1 MKREIIK
8 NIKILIAA
16 IILSFGI
23 SVVYAW
29 TGPATAPPNSNTT
42 TLINTSITSQTKSGA
57 LWAGS
62 FLTEGGGYFGSN
74 VGVSVSSPQ
83 YPLEVQSGSCI
94 YQFKSNEFYSNCPII
109 QE

>member
-1 MKREIIK
+1 MKKEIIK
-8 NIKILIAA
+8 NIKTLIAA
-16 IILSFGI
+16 IVLSLGI
-23 SVVYAW
+23 SMVYAW
-29 TGPATAPPNSNTT
+29 NGPVSSPPNSNADV
-42 TLINTSITSQTKSGA
+42 LINVSAASQTKSGA

-62 FLTEGGGYFGSN
+62 FLATGGGYFGGS
-74 VGVSVSSPQ
+74 VGVGVSSPQ

>member
-1 MKREIIK
+1 MKSVLRDIK
-8 NIKILIAA
+8 TIALA
-16 IILSFGI
+16 IVLSLGI

-29 TGPATAPPNSNTT
+29 TGPASAPPNSNTG

-62 FLTEGGGYFGSN
+62 FLTTGGGYFGGN
-74 VGVSVSSPQ
+74 VGIDVSSPE
-83 YPLEVQSGSCI
+83 YPLEIQSGSCI